1 MRCFIA
7 VDIHVDEE
15 IKSVV
20 KELKQIDPTLNLVKD
35 NIIHVT
41 LAFLGEIQE
50 KQKAKI
56 LNIVNKIN
64 KKIKPFDVEMKG
76 LVGISPSFLRVIS
89 IGTDSKLIEEIRLE
103 LVEKLKVEKYE
114 VSSYPA
120 HITLARIKNAEHRKE
135 LLEFID
141 KNKKRQFGLVKI
153 DKVKLKKS
161 DLTAKGPVYTDLN

>member
-7 VDIHVDEE
+7 VDIPVDEE